1 MNVLAKTLGF
11 SVTLLFVFMGITYLL
26 PQVEGEAPKET
37 TIDLGSLT
45 MDTFVKLGDDLFHGK
60 GACTLCHNSLGRAP
74 DLLALNAVDVA
85 EERLADSRYKGK
97 AKDAETYLRESM
109 LDPSI
114 YVVAGF
120 GKKGSNDTESP
131 MPIADKPPTLFS
143 TTEIDA
149 IIAFLQSRDGNQV
162 TVALPT
168 EAPVKE
174 DAPAAP
180 VLAQSPEEALNK
192 FGCTACHAILES
204 EAPVGPNLNNVGSRL
219 SVEHIRQSIVDP
231 NAVITKGYTPM
242 MPDLSEKMSVKEL
255 EMMVKFLADKKG

>member
-1 MNVLAKTLGF
+1 MNVLVKTLGF

-26 PQVEGEAPKET
+26 PQTEGEAPKET

-74 DLLALNAVDVA
+74 DLLALNAVDA
-85 EERLADSRYKGK
+85 AGKHLADSRYKGK
-97 AKDAETYLRESM
+97 AKDAESYLRESM

-131 MPIADKPPTLFS
+131 MPTADKPPTLLS

-149 IIAFLQSRDGNQV
+149 IIAFLQSKDGNPV

-168 EAPVKE
+168 EAPVQKE
-174 DAPAAP
+174 VPAAP

-204 EAPVGPNLNNVGSRL
+204 QAPVGPDLNNVGSRL
-219 SVEHIRQSIVDP
+219 SVENIRQSIIDP